1 MILKTKYA
9 GGISRA
15 LTYQGCHQDQNVVAK
30 TKLSSTLCSKHQD
43 VDIITIADFPLEL
56 TLGIRSLLN
65 FPSISLLGFQD
76 LIFPLATSRANQ
88 TRFRQYLKTKL
99 KAITAEMKTKKI
111 FISIFFF
118 KIRFLIRLLNIFRI

>member
-1 MILKTKYA
+1 MF
-9 GGISRA
+9 
-15 LTYQGCHQDQNVVAK
+15 
-30 TKLSSTLCSKHQD
+30 SKHQD

-76 LIFPLATSRANQ
+76 LIFSLATSRANQ
-88 TRFRQYLKTKL
+88 TRFRQYCIANTVLSILENPTKGHHSRNENQ
-99 KAITAEMKTKKI
+99 KNIH
-111 FISIFFF
+111 FDFFF